1 MKKTKQVMA
10 LLLALVMV
18 VSMMPSNVQFV
29 AATAAE
35 DKIELGDE
43 TWSADGQAYT
53 FSDVTVSFKSDQK
66 IFCISVDNGGYFK
79 FPKKIDLGNMSSSS
93 DRMNGLTKSG
103 EYTSSLSGDEELSS
117 MTVIGSDITDEQIKN
132 FLTRVVFYT
141 GTTDQTVKQMISV
154 VANSCS
160 LPDGNS
166 TAMAIDGKL
175 HFYKYVEFPS
185 GDNTSTWATAY
196 KEAKKS
202 VFEGLKGYLATIT
215 SENEEKYL
223 YSSLGGD
230 LQAWIGGARTLLP
243 RDGYDGF
250 VLDSNEI
257 TDEAL
262 KPLDDSNKIVR
273 KWSWL
278 CGPEAG
284 TTFYETGES
293 GNVYGGSV
301 CDGQYADWNKNEPNN
316 SYSGGGTSA
325 YYQEYALEYGFEK
338 ANWND
343 YHPNNVSRSMWGIKG
358 YIVEYS
364 PYATSGESGKE
375 DVDNK
380 MTTPSTTELVVIQ
393 KSKPRLN
400 ADNLVLSKEQANK
413 LTEATVKNL
422 ANTKGSYNGT
432 TADASS
438 SNITVDSGQL
448 TTVKSAEAG
457 TSNKLTFSYKYDTGA
472 ADVVT
477 KDTTVYVT
485 DVANTGST
493 STNNTTT
500 IGANNVSVTTDDL
513 AACAD
518 EDKVAELIR
527 SKAAPVAVKD
537 GKAAVSADITQKSS
551 EVSKAST
558 AGTYKVTYTYNG
570 VDTTINVTVT
580 DSNPVAKVTADNFE
594 VVRGSG
600 NLTAADVITKSN
612 ARAKNSSG
620 TVIPG
625 ATIDVDDTDL
635 ATLNDKIKNGPAGDY
650 TVKVSSNG
658 KTCDVTVTVRDRN
671 VTIDANDF
679 IITEDELL
687 YANKDIIKS
696 KANVRGTDEGTAF
709 DFNDADAMDSTAY
722 NELKQV
728 KAGGSKDLTFTYT
741 DANGKTT
748 TSDPIT
754 AFVVKNKE
762 TNAASKTTIGANNV
776 TYTTDQLKALGATEA
791 IAAKIKSDSGV
802 IAVKDGSKADAS
814 QITVKSGSAT
824 ITSETPK
831 GTYSVTYTCNG
842 TDVAITVT
850 VVDSGKVTEI
860 TSDKVELVVGDAA
873 LTAEGLL
880 TKSNAKAKDAS
891 GNVIPDAKLTVDSKK
906 LDIINKRLMNG
917 PTGNYSVTVTTEDG
931 FTADINVSIRKPVVS
946 MTAEDFMLTKETA
959 AALTGET
966 AAKDYAKVGVTRE
979 GTTVADPFDKITANP
994 DDLAKI
1000 VAGNSGT
1007 IGFKYENGKYETG
1020 SVTAK
1025 ATVVDVKYS
1034 ETKGTDRITIGADN
1048 VTLDYKDISSL
1059 PEDELKDLIRKNADP
1074 AATDNGALVDPSD
1087 ISGPKLVKDGDGYK
1101 ATFTYKDVPV
1111 TTDVVI
1117 SNVPAQGEV
1126 NASDCI
1132 FSLDDIGKLTA
1143 DDVIRA
1149 ALSKYTDKNG
1159 VTDNGEGVVLT
1170 QESLDAINRMT
1181 EPGTLPLT
1189 FTDKSGTIVKKVT
1202 ATVVQNRRYDT
1213 STGNITLGANDFCI
1227 TVEQA
1232 KTIVLK
1238 QDQTD
1243 VAEMLKK
1250 LGNAIAT
1257 DDGKFIPFKDAA
1269 ITADASAIQAAKGSY
1284 ELVYTY
1290 KGKVNKVTVTVKD
1303 DGSADTTSSE
1313 TTVPDVN
1320 LTANDFA
1327 VAAGTESIDET
1338 AFKKLAEVV
1347 AKYNDGS
1354 SVENVAIDAE
1364 DLAVLNEKIRAK
1376 STDSVFVKVYATDK
1390 KTGKQLS
1397 AIVKVTLPK
1406 KAATPKP
1413 TKKPGTTAKP
1423 GSGISADDIAKELGV
1438 DKATAEKIKEYAE
1451 KTGTS
1456 MDTLRIT
1463 DTAVK
1468 KLKDDKDIKGS
1479 DFSRLK
1485 ARANKSSK
1493 NSITLKWVKQSGADG
1508 YLIYSNQCNQGGKKY
1523 RYKLT
1528 KTIKG
1533 KNKTTWTQKKRKKG
1547 KYYKY
1552 MVVAYKLFNGHK
1564 VTIAAAP
1571 TIHSVTKGGKRGMA
1585 KAVSIKKLGNKKKR
1599 AKITLKARKTAKIKA
1614 VEIRADKK
1622 KKIMKHR
1629 KLAYESSNVKV
1640 AKVTGSGKIKAVKKG
1655 KCKIWVYAQ
1664 NGVYKEIKV
1673 TVK

>member
-1 MKKTKQVMA
+1 MA
-10 LLLALVMV
+10 LFLALVMV
-18 VSMMPSNVQFV
+18 VSMMPSNVQF
-29 AATAAE
+29 AAAAAAE
-35 DKIELGDE
+35 DKIELGEE
-43 TWSADGQAYT
+43 TWSADGQTYT

-79 FPKKIDLGNMSSSS
+79 LPETIDFGDMSSST
-93 DRMNGLTKSG
+93 DKMTGLTKDG
-103 EYTSSLSGDEELSS
+103 EYTSSLDGGDELSS
-117 MTVIGSDITDEQIKN
+117 MTVIGSDITDEQIKS
-132 FLTRVVFYT
+132 FLTQVVFYS
-141 GTTDQTVKQMISV
+141 GTTDETVKQTISV

-160 LPDGNS
+160 LPDGKS

-185 GDNTSTWATAY
+185 GDSTSTWATAY

-223 YSSLGGD
+223 YSSLGGN

-250 VLDSNEI
+250 VLDSDEI
-257 TDEAL
+257 TDNAL
-262 KPLDDSNKIVR
+262 KPVDESNKNVR

-293 GNVYGGSV
+293 GKADGGSV
-301 CDGQYADWNKNEPNN
+301 CDGQYADWNENEPNN
-316 SYSGGGTSA
+316 RYNGGGTSA

-438 SNITVDSGQL
+438 SNITVDSDQL

-477 KDTTVYVT
+477 KDTTVYVA

-537 GKAAVSADITQKSS
+537 GKAAASADITQKSS

-570 VDTTINVTVT
+570 VDTTIDVTVT
-580 DSNPVAKVTADNFE
+580 DSNPVNKVTADDFE

-600 NLTAADVITKSN
+600 DLTAADLIAKSN
-612 ARAKNSSG
+612 AQAKNSSDD
-620 TVIPG
+620 VITG
-625 ATIDVDDTDL
+625 ATLDVDADDL
-635 ATLNDKIKNGPAGDY
+635 ADLNDKIKNGPAGDY
-650 TVKVSSNG
+650 TVKISSNG

-679 IITEDELL
+679 IISEDELL

-709 DFNDADAMDSTAY
+709 DFNDADDMDSTAY

-741 DANGKTT
+741 DVNGKTT

-754 AFVVKNKE
+754 AFVVKNKT
-762 TNAASKTTIGANNV
+762 TNAASATTIGANDV
-776 TYTTDQLKALGATEA
+776 TYTTDQLKALGNTDA

-802 IAVKDGSKADAS
+802 IAVKDGSKVDES
-814 QITVKSGSAT
+814 QITVKAGSTT

-831 GTYSVTYTCNG
+831 GTYTVIYTCNG
-842 TDVAITVT
+842 TDVEITVT
-850 VVDSGKVTEI
+850 VIDSGKVAEI
-860 TSDKVELVVGDAA
+860 TSDTVETVVGDAP
-873 LTAEGLL
+873 LTADDLL
-880 TKSNAKAKDAS
+880 SKSNAVAKDAA
-891 GNVIPDAKLTVDSKK
+891 GNVIPDAKITVDSKD
-906 LDIINKRLMNG
+906 LDVINKRIANG
-917 PTGNYSVTVTTEDG
+917 PTGNFGVTVTSDDG
-931 FTADINVSIRKPVVS
+931 YTTDITVSIRKPVIA
-946 MTAEDFMLTKETA
+946 MTAEDFLLTKEEA

-966 AAKDYAKVGVTRE
+966 AAKDFAKVGVTRE
-979 GTTVADPFDKITANP
+979 GTAVTDPFDNITANA

-1000 VAGNSGT
+1000 VAGNNGD
-1007 IGFKYENGKYETG
+1007 IEFAYANGKYETG

-1025 ATVVDVKYS
+1025 ATIVDVKHS
-1034 ETKGTDRITIGADN
+1034 ETKGTDQITIGADN

-1059 PEDELKDLIRKNADP
+1059 TEDELKDLIRKKANP
-1074 AATDNGALVDPSD
+1074 AATDNGTLVNPDD
-1087 ISGPKLVKDGDGYK
+1087 ITGPELVEDGGGYK
-1101 ATFTYKDVPV
+1101 AIFKYKDVPV
-1111 TTDVVI
+1111 TSDVTVN
-1117 SNVPAQGEV
+1117 NVPAQGEV

-1132 FSLDDIGKLTA
+1132 FSLDDVGKLTA

-1149 ALSKYTDKNG
+1149 ALAKYTDKNG
-1159 VTDNGEGVVLT
+1159 VTDNGEGVELA
-1170 QESLDAINRMT
+1170 QESLDALNSMT

-1213 STGNITLGANDFCI
+1213 SAGNITLGANDFCI
-1227 TVEQA
+1227 TLEQA
-1232 KTIVLK
+1232 KTVVLK

-1243 VAEMLKK
+1243 VAEMLKI

-1257 DDGKFIPFKDAA
+1257 DDGKFVPSKDAL
-1269 ITADASAIQAAKGSY
+1269 ITVDASAIQAAKGSY
-1284 ELVYTY
+1284 ELVYKY

-1303 DGSADTTSSE
+1303 DGAADTTNSE
-1313 TTVPDVN
+1313 TTVPDIN

-1327 VAAGTESIDET
+1327 VAAGTESIDEA
-1338 AFKKLAEVV
+1338 AFKELAEVV

-1354 SVENVAIDAE
+1354 SVEKVTIDAD
-1364 DLAVLNEKIRAK
+1364 DLAILNEKIQAK
-1376 STDSVFVKVYATDK
+1376 STNSVYVKVYATDK
-1390 KTGKQLS
+1390 KTGKQVS
-1397 AIVKVTLPK
+1397 ATVKVTLPK
-1406 KAATPKP
+1406 QAAVTPKP
-1413 TKKPGTTAKP
+1413 TKKPSVTPKP
-1423 GSGISADDIAKELGV
+1423 GNGLSADEIAKDLGV
-1438 DKATAEKIKEYAE
+1438 DKETAEKIKDYAE

-1456 MDTLRIT
+1456 MDTLKIT

-1508 YLIYSNQCNQGGKKY
+1508 YLIYSNQCNHGGKKY
-1523 RYKLT
+1523 QYKLT

-1571 TIHSVTKGGKRGMA
+1571 TIHSITKGGNRGMA
-1585 KAVSIKKLGNKKKR
+1585 KAVSIAKLGNKKKTT
-1599 AKITLKARKTAKIKA
+1599 KITLKARKTAKIKA

>member
-79 FPKKIDLGNMSSSS
+79 LPKKIDLGNMSSSS

-103 EYTSSLSGDEELSS
+103 EYKSSLSGDEELSS

-132 FLTRVVFYT
+132 FLTQVVFYT
-141 GTTDQTVKQMISV
+141 GTTDQTVKQTISV

-223 YSSLGGD
+223 YSSLGCD

-438 SNITVDSGQL
+438 SNITVDSDQL

-477 KDTTVYVT
+477 KDTTVYVA

-570 VDTTINVTVT
+570 VDTTINVTIT
-580 DSNPVAKVTADNFE
+580 DSNQVAKVTADNFE

-612 ARAKNSSG
+612 AQAKNSSG
-620 TVIPG
+620 
-625 ATIDVDDTDL
+625 
-635 ATLNDKIKNGPAGDY
+635 
-650 TVKVSSNG
+650 
-658 KTCDVTVTVRDRN
+658 
-671 VTIDANDF
+671 
-679 IITEDELL
+679 
-687 YANKDIIKS
+687 
-696 KANVRGTDEGTAF
+696 
-709 DFNDADAMDSTAY
+709 
-722 NELKQV
+722 
-728 KAGGSKDLTFTYT
+728 
-741 DANGKTT
+741 
-748 TSDPIT
+748 
-754 AFVVKNKE
+754 
-762 TNAASKTTIGANNV
+762 
-776 TYTTDQLKALGATEA
+776 
-791 IAAKIKSDSGV
+791 
-802 IAVKDGSKADAS
+802 
-814 QITVKSGSAT
+814 
-824 ITSETPK
+824 
-831 GTYSVTYTCNG
+831 
-842 TDVAITVT
+842 
-850 VVDSGKVTEI
+850 
-860 TSDKVELVVGDAA
+860 
-873 LTAEGLL
+873 
-880 TKSNAKAKDAS
+880 
-891 GNVIPDAKLTVDSKK
+891 
-906 LDIINKRLMNG
+906 
-917 PTGNYSVTVTTEDG
+917 SVTVTTEDG

-959 AALTGET
+959 AALTGEA

-1007 IGFKYENGKYETG
+1007 IGFTYRNGKYETG

-1025 ATVVDVKYS
+1025 ATVVDVQYS

-1059 PEDELKDLIRKNADP
+1059 TEDELKDLIRKNADP
-1074 AATDNGALVDPSD
+1074 AATDNGALADPSD
-1087 ISGPKLVKDGDGYK
+1087 ITGPKLVKDGDGYK

-1243 VAEMLKK
+1243 VADMLKK

-1269 ITADASAIQAAKGSY
+1269 ITVDASAIQAAKGSY

-1347 AKYNDGS
+1347 VKYNDGS
-1354 SVENVAIDAE
+1354 SVENVTIDVE
-1364 DLAVLNEKIRAK
+1364 DLAVLNKKIRAK

-1397 AIVKVTLPK
+1397 ATVKVTLPK

-1413 TKKPGTTAKP
+1413 TKKPGTIAKP
-1423 GSGISADDIAKELGV
+1423 GRGISADDIAKELGV
-1438 DKATAEKIKEYAE
+1438 DKATAEKIKDYAE
-1451 KTGTS
+1451 KNGTS

-1599 AKITLKARKTAKIKA
+1599 TKITLKARKTAKIKA